1 MTVCVAVAN
10 GKRVSC
16 SGFSVNTGLD
26 IDKEAF
32 IVDFYVIPLGGYD
45 IVLCTQWLAT
55 LGPIL

>member
-1 MTVCVAVAN
+1 MTACVAVAN

-16 SGFSVNTGLD
+16 SGFSVNTSLD

-45 IVLCTQWLAT
+45 IVLGT
-55 LGPIL
+55 